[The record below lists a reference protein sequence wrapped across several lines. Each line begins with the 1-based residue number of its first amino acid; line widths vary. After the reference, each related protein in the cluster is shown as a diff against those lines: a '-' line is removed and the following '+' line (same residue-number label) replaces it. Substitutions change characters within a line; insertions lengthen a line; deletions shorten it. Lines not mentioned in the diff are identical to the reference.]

1 MTSKMLMMKGFFM
14 DNKKYFYKI
23 YGLTLA
29 SDYEFPQFI
38 KLSEEPKETDIEIL
52 YGGIPD
58 FIEPQIKE
66 GYYKGIK
73 NDEMWFHNSAG
84 LFYIHDKKTINF
96 IEYKDGT
103 IDDAAVFLP
112 GLCLAV
118 LLWYR
123 KMLMIHGACLRI
135 KDKTIIVA
143 GNSGAGKSTLTTELI
158 KRGAKLMADDVT
170 GIVLEN
176 GEFISYPAFPA
187 QKLCEDQVLNNGLD
201 TTNLRQVRYDL
212 NKFEVSRE
220 DDFYNM
226 PAKVDALF
234 RVEVKDIPELTK
246 QEITGAEKLKI
257 ITDCILINWLFNEAF
272 RLEPDDMIR
281 CIGLSNQIA
290 IHRIC
295 RNKKQNTLNEIL
307 DYIESNV

>member
-1 MTSKMLMMKGFFM
+1 MNNQK
-14 DNKKYFYKI
+14 FYYTI

-29 SDYEFPQFI
+29 SDYEFSQFV
-38 KLSEEPKETDIEIL
+38 KLEEEINEPDIEIV

-73 NDEMWFHNSAG
+73 EDEMWFYNSAG
-84 LFYIHDKKTINF
+84 LFYIHDRKTINF
-96 IEYKDGT
+96 IEYNKGT

-135 KDKTIIVA
+135 NDKTIIVA

-158 KRGAKLMADDVT
+158 KRGALLMADDVT
-170 GIVLEN
+170 GIILEN
-176 GEFISYPAFPA
+176 GQYISYPAFPA
-187 QKLCEDQVLNNGLD
+187 QKLCEDQVEKNGLD
-201 TTNLRQVRYDL
+201 TTSLKQVRYDL

-220 DDFYNM
+220 DDFYDK

-234 RVEVKDIPELTK
+234 RVEVQDVPSLTK
-246 QEITGAEKLKI
+246 SEITGSEKLKI
-257 ITDCILINWLFNEAF
+257 ITDCIFINWLFNDTF
-272 RLEPDDMIR
+272 KFEPDDMLR
-281 CIGLSNQIA
+281 CIGLSNQISV
-290 IHRIC
+290 HKIC
-295 RNKKQNTLNEIL
+295 RNKDQNTLNEIL
-307 DYIESNV
+307 DYIQSNV

>member
-1 MTSKMLMMKGFFM
+1 M
-14 DNKKYFYKI
+14 DNKKYYYKI

-29 SDYEFPQFI
+29 SDYEFSQFVR
-38 KLSEEPKETDIEIL
+38 LEDQPKETDIEFV

-58 FIEPQIKE
+58 FVYPLIKE

-73 NDEMWFHNSAG
+73 KDQMWFYNSAG
-84 LFYIHDKKTINF
+84 LFYIHDKKTVNF
-96 IEYKDGT
+96 IEYNKGT
-103 IDDAAVFLP
+103 VDDAALFLP

-158 KRGAKLMADDVT
+158 KRGALLMADDLT
-170 GIVLEN
+170 GIVMEN
-176 GEFISYPAFPA
+176 GEFISYPAFPV
-187 QKLCEDQVLNNGLD
+187 QKLCEDQIQHNNLD
-201 TTNLRQVRYDL
+201 TANLKQVKYDL
-212 NKFEVSRE
+212 NKYEVSRE
-220 DDFYNM
+220 NEFYDK

-234 RVEVKDIPELTK
+234 RIDVKDVEELTK
-246 QEITGAEKLKI
+246 QEITGADKLKVVI
-257 ITDCILINWLFNEAF
+257 DCIFISWLFNEYF
-272 RLEPDDMIR
+272 KIEPDDMVR

-307 DYIESNV
+307 EYIESNV